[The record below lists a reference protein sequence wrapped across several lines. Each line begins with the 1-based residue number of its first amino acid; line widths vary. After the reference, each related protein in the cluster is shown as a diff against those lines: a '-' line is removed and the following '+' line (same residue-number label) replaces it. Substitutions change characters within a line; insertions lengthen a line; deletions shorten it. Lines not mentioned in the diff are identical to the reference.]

1 VKRIGHKDDLGLG
14 AKPPRAANREALLYV
29 EDDESNY
36 RVAELRLNA
45 GYELVRAADAEQTCR
60 VLRERGPSL
69 SAILMDIELRGSD
82 LNGVELTKLI
92 RGKSNELKLPS
103 YAQGAPVLPNVPI
116 IFVTAHGAK
125 YSDAQLLSAG
135 ADKVIPKP
143 VDFAA
148 LNLALTQLHLSRAT
162 RQRARR

>member
-1 VKRIGHKDDLGLG
+1 VKRIGHKDDPGLG
-14 AKPPRAANREALLYV
+14 ANPPRATNRDTLLYV
-29 EDDESNY
+29 EDDDSNY
-36 RVAELRLNA
+36 RVAELRLST
-45 GYELVRAADAEQTCR
+45 GYELLRAVDAEQACR
-60 VLRERGPSL
+60 ILRERGPSL

-92 RGKSNELKLPS
+92 RGKNIERGLPS
-103 YAQGAPVLPNVPI
+103 YAQSVPVLPNAPI

-125 YSDAQLLSAG
+125 HSDAQLLLAG

-162 RQRARR
+162 RTRSRR